1 MELNNVNNCF
11 NAPVKGFAPGRGYLS
26 ITPYCTSRNYQ
37 KCQVLWVWLTP
48 LPWGKPLTGTYGGP
62 GFPSEYVFQNWA
74 SEILN

>member
-1 MELNNVNNCF
+1 MHQSKVLPQEEGICQLHLIVH
-11 NAPVKGFAPGRGYLS
+11 PG
-26 ITPYCTSRNYQ
+26 NYQ